1 MNKTLHPFQTVSD
14 HCVEVHNLNLVQPH
28 QQRGSR
34 EIDTSH
40 VKLLEES
47 FLKSPGGQFH
57 LLAGLVL
64 NGSLEQ
70 VGNEGGATVEVIGGN
85 HTRAALTSL
94 YRRGLR
100 SPLVRVRPY

>member
-28 QQRGSR
+28 QQRRAG

-47 FLKSPGGQFH
+47 FLKSPAGRFH
-57 LLAGLVL
+57 LLVGLLL

-70 VGNEGGATVEVIGGN
+70 VGNEGGPP
-85 HTRAALTSL
+85 LKSL
-94 YRRGLR
+94 EGTTPGL
-100 SPLVRVRPY
+100 P